1 MQERED
7 IIDKIRKLLAHSVE
21 NGATQAEA
29 IAFALKAQALIAEHD
44 VQEWELGD
52 ACEEIVEHRV
62 DLPTRRK
69 WREYL
74 ASIVSEN
81 FRCKAYI
88 QNFGC
93 RKGHRGV
100 PHVFFVGYEH
110 DARAAAMV
118 FERLYVIGDELGRQA
133 KRDASGW
140 SHAYDN
146 FVVGFCDGVQGE
158 LERQCKALMLVVPQE
173 VDRYYEDLN
182 LYAPRP
188 AREFVFD
195 SEIRDRGRAAGRD
208 AVRAGRMESGDGGHL
223 VTAG

>member
-74 ASIVSEN
+74 AAIVSVN
-81 FRCKAYI
+81 FRCKAYMQI
-88 QNFGC
+88 SGR

-110 DARAAAMV
+110 DARAAALV

-140 SHAYDN
+140 SYAYDN
-146 FVVGFCDGVQGE
+146 FVVGFCDGIEGE
-158 LERQCKALMLVVPQE
+158 LERQCRALMLVVPQE
-173 VDRYYEDLN
+173 VDRYYDELDLCFG
-182 LYAPRP
+182 RP
-188 AREFVFD
+188 MRGFVLD
-195 SEIRDRGRAAGRD
+195 AEIRDRGRAAGRD
-208 AVRAGRMESGDGGHL
+208 AVRAGRMEDGGGMHL